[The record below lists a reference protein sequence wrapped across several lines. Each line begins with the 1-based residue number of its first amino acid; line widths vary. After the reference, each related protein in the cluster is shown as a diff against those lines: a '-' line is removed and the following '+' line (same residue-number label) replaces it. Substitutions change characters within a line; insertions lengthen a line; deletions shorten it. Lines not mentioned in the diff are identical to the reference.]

1 MTSAFLL
8 GLAAALLLIMFGL
21 LLPDPDPD
29 QRR

>member
-1 MTSAFLL
+1 MISAFLL
-8 GLAAALLLIMFGL
+8 GFAAAQLLIMLGL